1 MTKRCPP
8 GVICIENFTIIFIL
22 CTLITVGIYFYYTK
36 QPMINQPEN
45 PPQVIIQKEV
55 IDRGGFFPRYTTGY
69 SNQPGNVL
77 MNPYA
82 PPLRS
87 NGFFPTTGDPRGI
100 PINIK
105 TRGFD
110 TNYRQVGILTRQNG
124 KETILALMGR
134 PLYANRNKWQYYS
147 MSDKSNSIK
156 LPVSRNGRSGTQ
168 EYGVDELY
176 NGDTVFVEGYNAAF
190 KVTIYDNYEP
200 QYIPF
205 V

>member
-8 GVICIENFTIIFIL
+8 GVICIENMTIVFLLCAIL
-22 CTLITVGIYFYYTK
+22 SVVLYFYYNQTATPVK
-36 QPMINQPEN
+36 SQPPI
-45 PPQVIIQKEV
+45 IIQKEV
-55 IDRGGFFPRYTTGY
+55 VERSDFFPRFNAGF

-77 MNPYA
+77 LNPYA
-82 PPLRS
+82 APLRS
-87 NGFFPTTGDPRGI
+87 TGFFPNTGDPRGV

-110 TNYRQVGILTRQNG
+110 TSYRQVGILTRKNG

-134 PLYANRNKWQYYS
+134 PLFANRNKWQYYS
-147 MSDKSNSIK
+147 MTDKNNSIK

-176 NGDTVFVEGYNAAF
+176 NSDTVYVEGYNDAF
-190 KVTIYDNYEP
+190 KVTLYDNYQP
-200 QYIPF
+200 QYIPYL
-205 V
+205 

>member
-8 GVICIENFTIIFIL
+8 GVICIENMTIVFLLCAIL
-22 CTLITVGIYFYYTK
+22 SVGLYFYYNQTVTPVK
-36 QPMINQPEN
+36 TQPPI
-45 PPQVIIQKEV
+45 IIQKEV
-55 IDRGGFFPRYTTGY
+55 VERSDFFPRFNSGF

-77 MNPYA
+77 LNPYA
-82 PPLRS
+82 APLRS
-87 NGFFPTTGDPRGI
+87 TGFFPTTGDPRGV

-110 TNYRQVGILTRQNG
+110 TSYRQVGILTRKNG

-134 PLYANRNKWQYYS
+134 PLFANRNKWQYYS
-147 MSDKSNSIK
+147 MTDKNNSIK

-176 NGDTVFVEGYNAAF
+176 NGDTVYVEGYNDAF
-190 KVTIYDNYEP
+190 KVTLYDNYQP
-200 QYIPF
+200 QYIPYL
-205 V
+205 

>member
-8 GVICIENFTIIFIL
+8 GVICIENMTIVFLLCAIL
-22 CTLITVGIYFYYTK
+22 SVVLYFYYNQTATPVK
-36 QPMINQPEN
+36 SQPPI
-45 PPQVIIQKEV
+45 IIQKEV
-55 IDRGGFFPRYTTGY
+55 VERSDFFPRFNAGF

-77 MNPYA
+77 LNPYA
-82 PPLRS
+82 APLRS
-87 NGFFPTTGDPRGI
+87 TGFFPTTGDPRGV

-110 TNYRQVGILTRQNG
+110 TSYRQVGILTRKNG

-134 PLYANRNKWQYYS
+134 PLFANRNKWQYYS
-147 MSDKSNSIK
+147 MTDKNNSIK

-176 NGDTVFVEGYNAAF
+176 NSDTVYVEGYNDAF
-190 KVTIYDNYEP
+190 KVTLYDNYQP
-200 QYIPF
+200 QYIPYL
-205 V
+205 

>member
-8 GVICIENFTIIFIL
+8 GVICIENMTIVFLL
-22 CTLITVGIYFYYTK
+22 CTILSVVLYFYYNQTATPVK
-36 QPMINQPEN
+36 SQPPI
-45 PPQVIIQKEV
+45 IIQKEV
-55 IDRGGFFPRYTTGY
+55 VERSDFFPRFNAGF

-77 MNPYA
+77 LNPYA
-82 PPLRS
+82 APLRS
-87 NGFFPTTGDPRGI
+87 TGFFPNTGDPRGV

-110 TNYRQVGILTRQNG
+110 TSYRQVGILTRKNG

-134 PLYANRNKWQYYS
+134 PLFANRNKWQYYS
-147 MSDKSNSIK
+147 MTDKNNSIK

-176 NGDTVFVEGYNAAF
+176 NSDTVYVEGYNDAF
-190 KVTIYDNYEP
+190 KVTLYDNYQP
-200 QYIPF
+200 QYIPYL
-205 V
+205 

>member
-8 GVICIENFTIIFIL
+8 GVICIENMTIVFLL
-22 CTLITVGIYFYYTK
+22 CAIISVGLYFYYNKTTVPVAQQ
-36 QPMINQPEN
+36 QPI
-45 PPQVIIQKEV
+45 IIQKEV
-55 IDRGGFFPRYTTGY
+55 IERSDFFPRFNAGF

-77 MNPYA
+77 LNPYTA
-82 PPLRS
+82 PLRS
-87 NGFFPTTGDPRGI
+87 TGFFPNTGDPRGV

-110 TNYRQVGILTRQNG
+110 TSYRQVGILTRKNG

-134 PLYANRNKWQYYS
+134 PLFANRNKWQYYS
-147 MSDKSNSIK
+147 MTDKNNSIK

-176 NGDTVFVEGYNAAF
+176 NSDTVYVEGYNDAF
-190 KVTIYDNYEP
+190 KVTLYDNYQP
-200 QYIPF
+200 QYIPYL
-205 V
+205 

>member
-8 GVICIENFTIIFIL
+8 GVICIENMTIVFLLCAIL
-22 CTLITVGIYFYYTK
+22 SVGLYFYYNQTVTPVK
-36 QPMINQPEN
+36 TQPPI
-45 PPQVIIQKEV
+45 IIQKEV
-55 IDRGGFFPRYTTGY
+55 VERNDFFPRFNSGF

-77 MNPYA
+77 LNPYA
-82 PPLRS
+82 APLRS
-87 NGFFPTTGDPRGI
+87 TGFFPTTGDPRGV

-110 TNYRQVGILTRQNG
+110 TSYRQVGILTRKNG

-134 PLYANRNKWQYYS
+134 PLFANRNKWQYYS
-147 MSDKSNSIK
+147 MTDKNNSIK

-176 NGDTVFVEGYNAAF
+176 NGDTVYVEGYNDAF
-190 KVTIYDNYEP
+190 KVTLYDNYQP
-200 QYIPF
+200 QYIPYL
-205 V
+205 